1 MTMLKEEL
9 ATSITWFQRVSLSAH
24 GGQCMMLPCW
34 IILKKTKSAL
44 LFPDDELGFLRLDSY
59 LIL

>member
-1 MTMLKEEL
+1 MLKEEL

-44 LFPDDELGFLRLDSY
+44 LFPDDELGFLTHR
-59 LIL
+59 